1 MASVE
6 REDTST
12 SSFGRSI
19 LPSQWARPSLTPDP
33 HSLRNPSTLFSS
45 SPGLTKSARLLGRGF
60 CTRTSLLEM
69 CCLAPERFR
78 LEVDIDPALRK
89 PRPESSF
96 RNADGMESFPTCK
109 LHLLYQH
116 VNCNRMV
123 GHLNLRRQHFGF
135 HSAFFCWGYA
145 QFRFRQWNFPGTFFL
160 LTFILCL

>member
-33 HSLRNPSTLFSS
+33 HSLRNPSMLFFSS
-45 SPGLTKSARLLGRGF
+45 RGLTKPARLLGRGF

-78 LEVDIDPALRK
+78 LEVDLDPAFLK
-89 PRPESSF
+89 PRPDSSF

-109 LHLLYQH
+109 LHILYQH
-116 VNCNRMV
+116 VLLQDN
-123 GHLNLRRQHFGF
+123 GW
-135 HSAFFCWGYA
+135 SP
-145 QFRFRQWNFPGTFFL
+145 QFETSTLWFPQCFL
-160 LTFILCL
+160 LLGLRPV